1 MEKSEII
8 LLVAALTF
16 AGFRMYQKYVK
27 KNGSQTGE
35 KSKITTAFPSTSKED
50 EYEPYSKK

>member
-8 LLVAALTF
+8 LLVAVLTF

-27 KNGSQTGE
+27 KDGPQTGE
-35 KSKITTAFPSTSKED
+35 KSKITTSFPSSSKED

>member
-8 LLVAALTF
+8 LLVAVFTF

-27 KNGSQTGE
+27 KNGEQPGG
-35 KSKITTAFPSTSKED
+35 KSKITTTFPSSSKED
-50 EYEPYSKK
+50 NYEPYSKK